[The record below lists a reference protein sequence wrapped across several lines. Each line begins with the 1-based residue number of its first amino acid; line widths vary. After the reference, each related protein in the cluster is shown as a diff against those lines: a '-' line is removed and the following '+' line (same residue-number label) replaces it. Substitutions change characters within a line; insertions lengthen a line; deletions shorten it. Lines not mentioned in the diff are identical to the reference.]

1 MSMPR
6 VETAAPS
13 LAPSIA
19 RSSVGYR
26 DDLREYGELLES
38 LGVSIREA
46 AFRGQDGLVRRHMED
61 ARRVLREAGAVLKGL
76 EAAGAIRAADGEPA

>member
-1 MSMPR
+1 MSTPHA
-6 VETAAPS
+6 ETAASS

-26 DDLREYGELLES
+26 DALREYGELLES

-46 AFRGQDGLVRRHMED
+46 AFRGQDGLLRRHMED
-61 ARRVLREAGAVLKGL
+61 ARRVLREAGAVLKDL
-76 EAAGAIRAADGEPA
+76 EAAGATAADGEPA